1 LAIIFHEKDIYRQK
15 IIRSKIK
22 KWIAGEILRRKKVIG
37 DINIIFTN
45 DEFLREIN
53 KKYLKRNYLTDI
65 ISFDY
70 SEKLII
76 NGDIFISIERVKENA
91 VEYNVCY
98 DLELYRVIIHGILH
112 LLGYKDDTDDRVT
125 MMRKQEDLSIKRLD
139 DLF

>member
-1 LAIIFHEKDIYRQK
+1 MAIIFHEKDIYRQK